1 MRDCSLFITLALDSQ
16 QKVKSHLHYRCN
28 HRRQEES
35 FINTSVQHSRLLGL
49 TVLKMLLLHSFRH
62 QIVVEVL
69 RATLTLYLLKLREHA
84 WALAKTWEQLSPI
97 PAKLRLVPSRLML
110 PAPHSPSS
118 HPTLSSNPYEVHCLP
133 PTTALSPSQPPVLG
147 INSRD

>member
-16 QKVKSHLHYRCN
+16 QKMKSHLHYRCN
-28 HRRQEES
+28 CRRQEES
-35 FINTSVQHSRLLGL
+35 FINTSIQQSRLLGL
-49 TVLKMLLLHSFRH
+49 TVLKMLLLRSFRH
-62 QIVVEVL
+62 QIVVEVP
-69 RATLTLYLLKLREHA
+69 RATLTLYLLKLREHT

-97 PAKLRLVPSRLML
+97 PAKLRLVPSLLML
-110 PAPHSPSS
+110 PAPNSPSS
-118 HPTLSSNPYEVHCLP
+118 HPTLSSNPYQVHCLP